1 MSREELFK
9 KMVGLNDQD
18 KLSILSQLY
27 GSAQVYEKD
36 SEDVNVLW
44 FFQTIEDLV
53 NEKTK

>member
-9 KMVGLNDQD
+9 KMVDLNDQD